1 MRKSRGFSLIEVL
14 VGLLIL
20 AIVITTTIVMFA
32 ERQRRLRQANE
43 TILAYQALS
52 NEAEIWRRIG
62 FGALDTQPTTAFQ
75 SDTSILAPLS
85 PFSTSVRIDTAR
97 ADVKNVTFTIRWD
110 NARRIA
116 KLSIVRVDTGG
127 STLW

>member
-1 MRKSRGFSLIEVL
+1 MSRTRGFSLVEVM
-14 VGLLIL
+14 VGLLVL
-20 AIVITTTIVMFA
+20 TIVITTTIAMFT

-43 TILAYQALS
+43 TILAYQALA
-52 NEAEIWRRIG
+52 NEAEIWRRIN
-62 FGALDTQPTTAFQ
+62 FGALDIQPTMFQ
-75 SDTSILAPLS
+75 SDTAILAPLA
-85 PFSTSVRIDTAR
+85 PFSTSVRVDTAR

-110 NARRIA
+110 NARRLA